1 MSRLK
6 QIATAATA
14 YTVFWTVII
23 GGLSV
28 LVWLIV
34 NFFIGVIAGEP
45 AAMSALSQ
53 LIFFGI
59 VAVIAGVL
67 YGSYR
72 LIRWSFKYVTEG
84 KR

>member
-6 QIATAATA
+6 QIATAVVA
-14 YTVFWTVII
+14 YTVFWTVVV

-34 NFFIGVIAGEP
+34 DFFMRVITRDE
-45 AAMSALSQ
+45 AAMDALFE
-53 LIFFGI
+53 LMLFGI
-59 VAVIAGVL
+59 VAVVAGAL